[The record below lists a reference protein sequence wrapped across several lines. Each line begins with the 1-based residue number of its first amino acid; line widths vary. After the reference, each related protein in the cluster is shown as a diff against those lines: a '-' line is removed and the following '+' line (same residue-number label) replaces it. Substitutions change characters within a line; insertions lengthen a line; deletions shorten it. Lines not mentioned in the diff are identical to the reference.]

1 MCVVLGIISIVAIPV
16 EYFLF
21 GIAGGK
27 LVERIRALSFRSI
40 VHQEV
45 AWFDDP
51 KNSRL
56 LALLLVSSLLDFVSF
71 TFMYYN

>member
-1 MCVVLGIISIVAIPV
+1 MCFVLGIISIVSIPV

-27 LVERIRALSFRSI
+27 LIECIRSLSFRSI

-51 KNSRL
+51 NNSRFVAIPL
-56 LALLLVSSLLDFVSF
+56 LFFSSFRLRSS
-71 TFMYYN
+71 NG